1 MKNILVVYYSQT
13 GQTKEIAQNLV
24 KPFQEKEQ
32 YNIDYYQIK
41 PEKDYTFPWD
51 GEDFYN
57 AFPES
62 FQQIPIAIKKPEEK
76 ILNTDYDL
84 VILAYQIWYL
94 TPSIPVNSFL
104 KSEFAEKIFNNKKVI
119 TVISCRNMWAKA
131 QVKMKT
137 LLKNVNADLIGNIAF
152 VDHAPNLISVITI
165 SHWLMGG
172 KKDRKYGI
180 FPKPGVAE
188 EDIKN
193 ASTFGEIILQ
203 TWENNDFQNL
213 QEKIIAAEGVYLK
226 PFIIFMDEKAN
237 KMFHIWSKFV
247 LKNEKNRKLKL
258 KFFKLYLLTALF
270 VISPLIFVIFFL
282 TLPLRKKALRKKRLN
297 YYSVN

>member
-13 GQTKEIAQNLV
+13 GQTKEIAENLV
-24 KPFQEKEQ
+24 KPFQDKKQ

-41 PEKDYTFPWD
+41 PEKEYDFPWD
-51 GEDFYN
+51 GKDFYN

-62 FQQIPIAIKKPEEK
+62 FQQIPTAIKKPEEK

-84 VILAYQIWYL
+84 VVLAYQIWFL

-104 KSEFAEKIFNNKKVI
+104 KSEFAKTILANKKVI

-131 QVKMKT
+131 QRKT
-137 LLKNVNADLIGNIAF
+137 KVLIDNAGGKLIANIAF

-172 KKDRKYGI
+172 KKDKKYGI
-180 FPKPGVAE
+180 FPTPGVAE
-188 EDIKN
+188 KDILN
-193 ASTFGEIILQ
+193 ASKYGEIILQ
-203 TWENNDFQNL
+203 SWQENDFENL
-213 QEKIIAAEGVYLK
+213 QEKIIAAKGVYLK

-237 KMFHIWSKFV
+237 KMFQIWSTFI
-247 LKNEKNRKLKL
+247 LKNEDKRKVKIL
-258 KFFKLYLLTALF
+258 FFKYYLLIALF
-270 VISPLIFVIFFL
+270 IISPIIFVIFFL
-282 TLPLRKKALRKKRLN
+282 TSPLRKKAIRKKRSL

>member
-13 GQTKEIAQNLV
+13 GQTKEIARNLIQ
-24 KPFQEKEQ
+24 PFEDKKQ
-32 YNIDYYQIK
+32 YHIDYYQIK
-41 PEKDYTFPWD
+41 PEKDYAFPWD
-51 GEDFYN
+51 GKDFYN

-62 FQQIPIAIKKPEEK
+62 FQQIPVSIKKPEEK

-84 VILAYQIWYL
+84 IILAYQIWFL

-104 KSEFAEKIFNNKKVI
+104 KSEFAKKILHNRKI
-119 TVISCRNMWAKA
+119 ISVISCRNMWAKA
-131 QVKMKT
+131 QVKTKT
-137 LLKNVNADLIGNIAF
+137 LIKNAGGNLIGNIAF

-172 KKDRKYGI
+172 KKDKKYGI
-180 FPKPGVAE
+180 FPTPGVAE

-193 ASTFGEIILQ
+193 ASKYGEIILRK
-203 TWENNDFQNL
+203 WEENDFQNL
-213 QEKIIAAEGVYLK
+213 QKEIIATKGVYLK

-237 KMFHIWSKFV
+237 KMFQIWSTFI
-247 LKNEKNRKLKL
+247 LKNKKTRKVKVR
-258 KFFKLYLLTALF
+258 FFKYYLLIALF
-270 VISPLIFVIFFL
+270 VISPIIFVIFFL
-282 TLPLRKKALRKKRLN
+282 TSPLRKKAIRKKRSL

>member
-237 KMFHIWSKFV
+237 KMFQIWSKFV

>member
-1 MKNILVVYYSQT
+1 
-13 GQTKEIAQNLV
+13 QTKEIAQNLV

-237 KMFHIWSKFV
+237 KMFQIWSKFV

>member
-188 EDIKN
+188 EDIKS

-237 KMFHIWSKFV
+237 KMFQIWSKFV